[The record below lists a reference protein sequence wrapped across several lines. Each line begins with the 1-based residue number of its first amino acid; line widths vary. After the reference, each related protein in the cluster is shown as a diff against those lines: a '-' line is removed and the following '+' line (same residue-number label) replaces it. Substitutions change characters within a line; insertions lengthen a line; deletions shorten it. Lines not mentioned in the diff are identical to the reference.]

1 LNPGAR
7 SRDQWTRG
15 LGCAVAQGIPIG
27 PERIMNLNLRGKTA
41 GLVVA
46 SVLALIVVS
55 ASLLVLA
62 GARESGRD
70 ADPQLEAKLEA
81 MRAARATQA
90 EAALKLQGGS
100 RILLKLDSEAL
111 REAIA
116 IGLRD
121 DVRRMLREERVPFSG
136 AAARDGGVEMRVR
149 DAKDRERALSK
160 LEPLLGVTQAGGR
173 KVDVADNGDGLV
185 RLTPTE
191 TDFADRLRGLRQQSV
206 EVIEQ
211 RLANFGVA
219 AAGVQQDGTDRIR
232 ILLPGVKAPDR
243 FSTLFSKRARITFR
257 LVDVSMSA
265 AEAQQGTPPS
275 QSEVLYALN
284 SKDPYLVSRQVVMEG
299 GEIIDAAPG
308 FDQATN
314 QPIVSFRFSANGTRR
329 FAEIT
334 RDNVGRPFAIV
345 LDNEV
350 LSAPVI
356 REPILGGSGQISGNF
371 TLEDANTIAMLL
383 RSGAL
388 PGRLIVIEQQ
398 IVEPE
403 AAAKG

>member
-1 LNPGAR
+1 MTLDLR
-7 SRDQWTRG
+7 RRT
-15 LGCAVAQGIPIG
+15 VA
-27 PERIMNLNLRGKTA
+27 
-41 GLVVA
+41 LVVA
-46 SVLALIVVS
+46 PVLALVVVS
-55 ASLLVLA
+55 ASLLALA
-62 GARESGRD
+62 VARESKRD
-70 ADPQLEAKLEA
+70 ADPQLETKLEA
-81 MRAARATQA
+81 MRTARATQA

-100 RILLKLDSEAL
+100 LILLRLDTDAL

-136 AAARDGGVEMRVR
+136 AAARDGNVEMRVR
-149 DAKDRERALSK
+149 EAKDRERALSK
-160 LEPLLGVTQAGGR
+160 LEPLLGAPSGAR
-173 KVDVADNGDGLV
+173 KADIADAGDGLF
-185 RLTPTE
+185 RLTPTAA
-191 TDFADRLRGLRQQSV
+191 DFAERLHALRQQSI

-211 RLANFGVA
+211 RLTNFGVA
-219 AAGVQQDGTDRIR
+219 AAGVQHDGTDRIR
-232 ILLPGVKAPDR
+232 VLLPGVKDPERLGAIFAR
-243 FSTLFSKRARITFR
+243 KARIAFR

-265 AEAQQGTPPS
+265 AEALRDTPPRE
-275 QSEVLYALN
+275 SEVVYEPG
-284 SKDPYLVSRQVVMEG
+284 SKTPYLLLKQVAMDG
-299 GEIIDAAPG
+299 GDITDATPA
-308 FDQATN
+308 FDQRTN

-371 TLEDANTIAMLL
+371 TLEEANTIAMLL

-398 IVEPE
+398 VVEPDGT
-403 AAAKG
+403 AGKG

>member
-1 LNPGAR
+1 VL
-7 SRDQWTRG
+7 
-15 LGCAVAQGIPIG
+15 AVA
-27 PERIMNLNLRGKTA
+27 
-41 GLVVA
+41 
-46 SVLALIVVS
+46 
-55 ASLLVLA
+55 
-62 GARESGRD
+62 REPGRD
-70 ADPQLEAKLEA
+70 ADPRLETKLEA
-81 MRAARATQA
+81 ARAARATQA
-90 EAALKLQGGS
+90 QAALKLQGGS
-100 RILLKLDSEAL
+100 RILLKLDTDAL
-111 REAIA
+111 REAVA

-136 AAARDGGVEMRVR
+136 AAARDGIVEMRVR

-160 LEPLLGVTQAGGR
+160 LAPLLGATQSGAR
-173 KVDVADNGDGLV
+173 KVDIADVGDGLV

-191 TDFADRLRGLRQQSV
+191 ADFSDRLRALRQQSV

-211 RLANFGVA
+211 RLVNFGVA

-232 ILLPGVKAPDR
+232 ILLPGVKDPDR
-243 FSTLFSKRARITFR
+243 LGTIFSKRARITFR

-265 AEAQQGTPPS
+265 AAAQQGTPPS

-284 SKDPYLVSRQVVMEG
+284 SKDPYLVFKQVIMEG
-299 GEIIDAAPG
+299 GEVVDAAPG
-308 FDQATN
+308 FDQRTN
-314 QPIVSFRFSANGTRR
+314 QPIVSFRFGANGTRR

-334 RDNVGRPFAIV
+334 RDNIGQPFAIV

-371 TLEDANTIAMLL
+371 TLEDANTVAMLL

-398 IVEPE
+398 VVEPD
-403 AAAKG
+403 AAAGKG

>member
-1 LNPGAR
+1 MIF
-7 SRDQWTRG
+7 G
-15 LGCAVAQGIPIG
+15 LQ
-27 PERIMNLNLRGKTA
+27 RKTA
-41 GLVVA
+41 ALVVA
-46 SVLALIVVS
+46 SVLALVAAS

-62 GARESGRD
+62 VARESTRD
-70 ADPQLEAKLEA
+70 IESQLEKA
-81 MRAARATQA
+81 RAARATQA
-90 EAALKLQGGS
+90 EAALKHQGGS
-100 RILLKLDSEAL
+100 RILLKLDTDAL
-111 REAIA
+111 REAIV

-121 DVRRMLREERVPFSG
+121 DVRRMLREERIPFSG
-136 AAARDGGVEMRVR
+136 AAARDGSVEMRVR
-149 DAKDRERALSK
+149 EAKDRERALGK
-160 LEPLLGVTQAGGR
+160 LEPLLGAQSGGR
-173 KVDVADNGDGLV
+173 KVDVADGGDGVV

-219 AAGVQQDGTDRIR
+219 AAGVQPDGTDRIR

-265 AEAQQGTPPS
+265 AEAQQGTTPS

-284 SKDPYLVSRQVVMEG
+284 SKDPYLVFKQVVMEG
-299 GEIIDAAPG
+299 GEIVDAAPG
-308 FDQATN
+308 FDQRTN

-334 RDNVGRPFAIV
+334 RDNIGQPFAIV

-371 TLEDANTIAMLL
+371 TLEDANTVAMLL

-388 PGRLIVIEQQ
+388 PGRLLVIEQQ
-398 IVEPE
+398 VVEPD
-403 AAAKG
+403 AAAGKG